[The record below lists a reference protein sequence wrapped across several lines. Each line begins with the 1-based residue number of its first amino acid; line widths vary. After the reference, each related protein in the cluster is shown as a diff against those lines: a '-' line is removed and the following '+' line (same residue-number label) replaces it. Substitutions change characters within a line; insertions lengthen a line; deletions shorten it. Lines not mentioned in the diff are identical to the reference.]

1 LIIGDFGLAY
11 GSAAGLELDCY
22 DINPGCYGSSIQ
34 GALEGTRQRSHFR
47 ASHHW
52 LRFMSLLAPH
62 LGGRQGLDVVDLLLA
77 PTDAVACS

>member
-22 DINPGCYGSSIQ
+22 DINLGCYGSSIQ

-47 ASHHW
+47 ASRHW
-52 LRFMSLLAPH
+52 LRIIGFVS
-62 LGGRQGLDVVDLLLA
+62 
-77 PTDAVACS
+77 